1 MPKWMAAI
9 DEVTAGRA
17 LGFGVLL
24 SAVNPKNLAL
34 TLAAAASL
42 AQAGLSAGGD
52 VVGVAMAS
60 LQDLLSRGV

>member
-42 AQAGLSAGGD
+42 AQAGLSAGMWSGWRWLRFRI
-52 VVGVAMAS
+52 S
-60 LQDLLSRGV
+60 

>member
-1 MPKWMAAI
+1 MAAI

-42 AQAGLSAGGD
+42 AQAGLSAAEMWSGWRWLRFRI
-52 VVGVAMAS
+52 S
-60 LQDLLSRGV
+60 